1 MRPYPKTPD
10 IHDVDGL
17 FEGGHLWIRE
27 WIDGAPLRFQLRHSG
42 VVRFGD
48 GKRIFEDDDVPGAY
62 RHAVR
67 HVRERLDR
75 GALSAAVDDVE
86 RVVLFGVAT
95 HRQTIE
101 YDFDRLPSVLGVEV
115 WSADEGLLPPDAAER
130 VFERLGLEPVNA
142 VRKELPPRDFDPSPD
157 GIPDSNW
164 YDGHAAGIEIR
175 NTSGP
180 RGKLLHPEFDST
192 SDSPPVPITAP
203 TGEFAREY
211 ATDTRLDWIVG
222 RLEAQ
227 GTPVTV
233 DSLYE
238 RLLEDALR
246 RHHRR
251 LHHPESTV
259 DRRAFRSELASI
271 VGEYLGE

>member
-1 MRPYPKTPD
+1 MRPYPPAPD
-10 IHDVDGL
+10 LEAVDGEL
-17 FEGGHLWIRE
+17 FGGGHLWIRE
-27 WIDGAPLRFQLRHSG
+27 WIDGAPLRFQLQHSG

-48 GKRIFEDDDVPGAY
+48 AERVFGDDDVPDAY

-75 GALSAAVDDVE
+75 EALVAAVEDVE
-86 RVVLFGVAT
+86 SVVLFGVAT
-95 HRQTIE
+95 QRLTVE

-115 WSADEGLLPPDAAER
+115 WSDDGFLPPDAADR
-130 VFERLGLEPVNA
+130 VFERLGLEPINA
-142 VRKELPPRDFDPSPD
+142 VRKEISPRDFDPSPAA
-157 GIPDSNW
+157 IPDSQW
-164 YDGHAAGIEIR
+164 YDGPAAGIEIR
-175 NTSGP
+175 NTRGP
-180 RGKLLHPEFDST
+180 RGKLLHPDLDIESG
-192 SDSPPVPITAP
+192 SPPEPITAS
-203 TGEFAREY
+203 TSEFAREY
-211 ATDTRLDWIVG
+211 ATGARLDWIAG
-222 RLEAQ
+222 RLETH

-259 DRRAFRSELASI
+259 DLGALRSELAAI
-271 VGEYLGE
+271 AGEYLGS